1 MTLTEHNKKILAFA
15 LTLLIAN
22 LDENKADLKDKLGT
36 APSASELEN
45 LLDDMDW
52 LPKSVWPP
60 RSTMR

>member
-52 LPKSVWPP
+52 LPKLI
-60 RSTMR
+60 